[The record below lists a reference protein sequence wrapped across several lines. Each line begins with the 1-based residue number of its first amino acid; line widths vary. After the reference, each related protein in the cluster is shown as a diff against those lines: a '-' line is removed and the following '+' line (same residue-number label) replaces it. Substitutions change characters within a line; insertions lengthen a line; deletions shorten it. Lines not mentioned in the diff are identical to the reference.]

1 MASGTGRNASLR
13 GSVAGSRMVSEYSK
27 EVHAVKKVRFE
38 IKLST
43 YRDGR
48 TLARIYDDYWDSMD
62 IDLFDPAHPEQV
74 DLKAFKELAAQLANR
89 KPGWYAIE
97 VEDYPFGKAARLS
110 AFPAGICDM
119 SEPTGTA
126 FESTST
132 GWI

>member
-13 GSVAGSRMVSEYSK
+13 GSVAGSRLVPEYSK

-38 IKLST
+38 IKLSI

-62 IDLFDPAHPEQV
+62 VALFDPAHPEQV

-89 KPGWYAIE
+89 
-97 VEDYPFGKAARLS
+97 
-110 AFPAGICDM
+110 
-119 SEPTGTA
+119 
-126 FESTST
+126 
-132 GWI
+132 

>member
-1 MASGTGRNASLR
+1 M
-13 GSVAGSRMVSEYSK
+13 
-27 EVHAVKKVRFE
+27 KKVRFE

-43 YRDGR
+43 CRDGR

-97 VEDYPFGKAARLS
+97 VEDYPFGKAARLFRIPWPAS
-110 AFPAGICDM
+110 AICPSPRAQLLNQRPPGGYEQDRPQQPWCFGRVAI
-119 SEPTGTA
+119 SPRK
-126 FESTST
+126 SDK
-132 GWI
+132 

>member
-1 MASGTGRNASLR
+1 M
-13 GSVAGSRMVSEYSK
+13 
-27 EVHAVKKVRFE
+27 KKVRFE

-62 IDLFDPAHPEQV
+62 VALFDPARPEQV

-97 VEDYPFGKAARLS
+97 VEDYPFGKAARLFRIPGRHLRDARANVHS
-110 AFPAGICDM
+110 F
-119 SEPTGTA
+119 
-126 FESTST
+126 
-132 GWI
+132 

>member
-62 IDLFDPAHPEQV
+62 VAPFDPAHPEQAG
-74 DLKAFKELAAQLANR
+74 LKAFKELAAQLADC

-97 VEDYPFGKAARLS
+97 VEDYPFGKAARLFRIPGRHLRYVRAHGHS
-110 AFPAGICDM
+110 F
-119 SEPTGTA
+119 
-126 FESTST
+126 
-132 GWI
+132 

>member
-1 MASGTGRNASLR
+1 MN
-13 GSVAGSRMVSEYSK
+13 
-27 EVHAVKKVRFE
+27 KVRFE

-48 TLARIYDDYWDSMD
+48 TLARIYDDYWDRMD
-62 IDLFDPAHPEQV
+62 VAAFSPAHPEEV

-97 VEDYPFGKAARLS
+97 VEDYPS
-110 AFPAGICDM
+110 AKPHAFSASPVGTCDI
-119 SEPTGTA
+119 SEPTDTA
-126 FESTST
+126 FESKPA